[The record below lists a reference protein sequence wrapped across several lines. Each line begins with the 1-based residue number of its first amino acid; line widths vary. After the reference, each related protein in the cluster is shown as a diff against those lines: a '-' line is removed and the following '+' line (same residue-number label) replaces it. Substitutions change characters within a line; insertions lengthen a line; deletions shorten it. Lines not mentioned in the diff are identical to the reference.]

1 MALCILASEKII
13 RAPGADL
20 NAEMNHVKPECKD
33 EIRERILRA
42 ALVEFSQCGFDAA
55 SLNTIAANA
64 DITKQLIR
72 YYYGSKES
80 LYKAVLESVSGSM
93 RIVDGVEFFENISP
107 TAAIRALVEKMFD
120 EYLLNPSYAMLTL
133 DQSLHH
139 GSHITEKS
147 QFIPNMRFVIERIV
161 APIIRRGIT
170 SGEFRQTLNPGM
182 VCWII
187 FHTVTACFL
196 NGSVLSQVSGVDLAS
211 DAGIKLWRSSAVNF
225 ILRAMRPASAGDS
238 IAFE

>member
-1 MALCILASEKII
+1 MPLCILASAKIK

-20 NAEMNHVKPECKD
+20 NVEMNHVKPECKD

-42 ALVEFSQCGFDAA
+42 ALVEFSQHGFDAA

-107 TAAIRALVEKMFD
+107 TAAIRALVD
-120 EYLLNPSYAMLTL
+120 ELSQASPAFAALWRDNDVRAYGEGSKQLRHPTAGLIAM
-133 DQSLHH
+133 
-139 GSHITEKS
+139 
-147 QFIPNMRFVIERIV
+147 
-161 APIIRRGIT
+161 
-170 SGEFRQTLNPGM
+170 EFSAFAVDGRPDLGM
-182 VCWII
+182 VVYNPATPEDAEKIR
-187 FHTVTACFL
+187 AL
-196 NGSVLSQVSGVDLAS
+196 LAS
-211 DAGIKLWRSSAVNF
+211 A
-225 ILRAMRPASAGDS
+225 
-238 IAFE
+238 